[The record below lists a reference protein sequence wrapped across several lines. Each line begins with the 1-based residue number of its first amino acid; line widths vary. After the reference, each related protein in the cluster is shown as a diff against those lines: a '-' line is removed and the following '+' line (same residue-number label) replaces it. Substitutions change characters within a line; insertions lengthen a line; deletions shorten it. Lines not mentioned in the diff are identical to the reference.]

1 MSDLTCVKEIFDSLS
16 SEKKTELFKHFVTT
30 LNDSA
35 KGVNRPTTSVTNT
48 ESSDLSTL
56 KRPLN
61 SPVSPLRR
69 KKDSKVF
76 CYSSYLI
83 NV

>member
-1 MSDLTCVKEIFDSLS
+1 MEAMSDLTCVKEIFDSLS

-35 KGVNRPTTSVTNT
+35 KGVNRSTTPVTNT

-61 SPVSPLRR
+61 SPVSPL
-69 KKDSKVF
+69 
-76 CYSSYLI
+76 
-83 NV
+83 